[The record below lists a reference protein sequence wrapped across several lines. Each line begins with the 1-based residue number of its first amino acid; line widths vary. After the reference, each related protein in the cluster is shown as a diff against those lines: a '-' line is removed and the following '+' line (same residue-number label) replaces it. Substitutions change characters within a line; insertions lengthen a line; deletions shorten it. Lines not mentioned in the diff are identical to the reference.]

1 MIFLKWGQK
10 SKSRVIIPPLKETG
24 SAQLES
30 LTPDCTGSDAILF
43 ILILVSSEGSSWP
56 PAVGPFS
63 AGVMA
68 CTRLWDPQ
76 LTFEGWREGPQSG
89 LVTPQSPLLLL
100 GLVEQAHSSLCPG
113 LRLQHNLEA
122 VLSWGSFIW
131 DDFLLR
137 VKVRSVF
144 WCSKNSRYHQ
154 NGHQQKIYKW

>member
-10 SKSRVIIPPLKETG
+10 SKSRVIVPPLKETG

-30 LTPDCTGSDAILF
+30 LSPDCTGSDAILF
-43 ILILVSSEGSSWP
+43 ILVLVSAEGSSWP

-89 LVTPQSPLLLL
+89 LVTPQSPHCFSRAWWHRLIRLCA
-100 GLVEQAHSSLCPG
+100 QASVYSTIWKLFYPG
-113 LRLQHNLEA
+113 E
-122 VLSWGSFIW
+122 LSFEMI
-131 DDFLLR
+131 F
-137 VKVRSVF
+137 
-144 WCSKNSRYHQ
+144 Y
-154 NGHQQKIYKW
+154 